1 MNFRKIKK
9 MLSLYLE
16 SEFNY
21 NKKSLN
27 LETYLKNQEYKYD
40 SDYISNEEWQE
51 TSFSIYK
58 NNYTYKIN
66 FPNKFFNF
74 CVIEIKEKNNNQ
86 ISITLPYNNK
96 NKNVFFKI
104 EISNNKQKDE
114 LDSNLCKVFEISF
127 EDLKKYTYNINK
139 YLERIEI
146 EKLISDKTM
155 PDISI
160 LLRENSYLLTELNSF
175 ISLNANKDNYNI
187 IQALKDKKTLKINKK

>member
-9 MLSLYLE
+9 ILSLYLD

-104 EISNNKQKDE
+104 EISNNQQKDE
-114 LDSNLCKVFEISF
+114 LYNELYKVFEINL
-127 EDLKKYTYNINK
+127 EELKKYTNNINH
-139 YLERIEI
+139 YLERIEV
-146 EKLISDKTM
+146 EKLISDKTI

-160 LLRENSYLLTELNSF
+160 LLKDNSFLLTELNSF
-175 ISLNANKDNYNI
+175 ININIDKDNYNI
-187 IQALKDKKTLKINKK
+187 IEALKDKKHLKINKK